1 MGINDHSIHSPLMF
15 QNIYI
20 YLYNY
25 NPLKKDTEAY
35 FQGQQH
41 TNVQA
46 IGNLES
52 ELNSTLPENLSAQQ
66 AKVVLLRM
74 MLLFS
79 I

>member
-1 MGINDHSIHSPLMF
+1 MF

-20 YLYNY
+20 YIIIIRW
-25 NPLKKDTEAY
+25 KKDTEAY